1 MVNKNSEYLI
11 IEKNIELLQNAL
23 IQIAK
28 EIESLRKLYVRHF
41 LTSDLKRLFNKEKE
55 WEFNLNE
62 LKYWQNKKI
71 VYVRDWKK

>member
-1 MVNKNSEYLI
+1 MVNKNSEYFI

-28 EIESLRKLYVRHF
+28 EIESLRKLYITHF
-41 LTSDLKRLFNKEKE
+41 LNDDLKRLVKKEKE